1 MLTNTNMTLY
11 HKSFDI
17 ESRQEKW
24 TRKLIEKV
32 WWFGG
37 KGTNTQMGYENAND
51 VQVRIP
57 YDENENLH
65 VTEFSIGDIICKG
78 DTQKDITTQSDLNE
92 VEFYNITEINNNTF
106 GNNAHIH
113 LGGK

>member
-1 MLTNTNMTLY
+1 MLTNTDMTLY
-11 HKSFDI
+11 HKTLD
-17 ESRQEKW
+17 ETSRLEKW
-24 TRKLIEKV
+24 ERYYFEKV

-57 YDENENLH
+57 YDINENLNIDN
-65 VTEFSIGDIICKG
+65 FSIGDIVCKG
-78 DTQKDITTQSDLNE
+78 NIEKTITSQSDLNGIE
-92 VEFYNITEINNNTF
+92 LYNITAISKNTF
-106 GNNAHIH
+106 GSNPHIH